1 MAESPLSQD
10 GGGHPVIS
18 REMRPTMG
26 SSDAVDPARDCRRLL
41 AMAQPERMRLVFLG
55 FDDES
60 PAYSVLD
67 LLKSGIAKKDVVVW
81 DRALLKTD
89 PDGKVKITT
98 DKSVDPGAAR
108 GAALG
113 GAAGLVLAAL
123 SGPIGVGAVLGGA
136 ALGSVTAAMKD
147 SGFKNEDLEAVS
159 HSANEPAVKAAFH
172 NACREAAI
180 STSARAAG
188 HCDPRHSGS
197 MASGRPAAA
206 ARRDDGCGRRPL
218 PHVRPRVGRLID

>member
-1 MAESPLSQD
+1 
-10 GGGHPVIS
+10 
-18 REMRPTMG
+18 
-26 SSDAVDPARDCRRLL
+26 
-41 AMAQPERMRLVFLG
+41 MAQPERMRLVFLG
-55 FDDES
+55 FDDGS

-81 DRALLKTD
+81 DWALLKTD

-159 HSANEPAVKAAFH
+159 RLMADGKSGLMIAVPLPDVDRFDAFVAGH
-172 NACREAAI
+172 QEF
-180 STSARAAG
+180 TSADR
-188 HCDPRHSGS
+188 RHQVDIVP
-197 MASGRPAAA
+197 GRTFDQALAEY
-206 ARRDDGCGRRPL
+206 
-218 PHVRPRVGRLID
+218 RLHEED

>member
-1 MAESPLSQD
+1 
-10 GGGHPVIS
+10 
-18 REMRPTMG
+18 MG

-67 LLKSGIAKKDVVVW
+67 VLKSGIAKKDVVVW
-81 DRALLKTD
+81 DWALLKTE
-89 PDGKVKITT
+89 PGGNVKITT

-159 HSANEPAVKAAFH
+159 RLMADGRSGLMIAVPLPDVDRFDAFVAGH
-172 NACREAAI
+172 QEF
-180 STSARAAG
+180 TSADR
-188 HCDPRHSGS
+188 RHQVDIVP
-197 MASGRPAAA
+197 GRTFEQALAEY
-206 ARRDDGCGRRPL
+206 
-218 PHVRPRVGRLID
+218 RLHEED